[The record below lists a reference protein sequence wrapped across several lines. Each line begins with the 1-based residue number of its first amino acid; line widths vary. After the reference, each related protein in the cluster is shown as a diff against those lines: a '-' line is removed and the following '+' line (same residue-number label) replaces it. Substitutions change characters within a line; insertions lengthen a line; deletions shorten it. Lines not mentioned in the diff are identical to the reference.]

1 MAKKTTINEDLFKK
15 TTPQKPAEKTETLK
29 GTNISVYL
37 SGENRADFEKI
48 ADETGLTVHNLLQT
62 AARQF
67 LVRYAAGEIHTR
79 EETVTK
85 IIIE

>member
-1 MAKKTTINEDLFKK
+1 MAKKKTTINENLFSR
-15 TTPQKPAEKTETLK
+15 TTAAEKTETLK

-48 ADETGLTVHNLLQT
+48 ADETGLTVHSLLQT
-62 AARQF
+62 AALRF
-67 LVRYAAGEIHTR
+67 LAQYAAGEITTR

-85 IIIE
+85 LIIV

>member
-1 MAKKTTINEDLFKK
+1 MAKKKTTINENLFSR
-15 TTPQKPAEKTETLK
+15 TTAAEKTEKLK

-37 SGENRADFEKI
+37 SSENRADFEKI

>member
-1 MAKKTTINEDLFKK
+1 MAKKTNINEDLFKK
-15 TTPQKPAEKTETLK
+15 TTPQKPAEKTKKLK

-48 ADETGLTVHNLLQT
+48 ADETGLTVHSLLQT
-62 AARQF
+62 AALRF
-67 LVRYAAGEIHTR
+67 LAQYAAGEITTR

-85 IIIE
+85 LIIV